1 MTTGSAHILVVDDEP
16 NVRKVLGALLEQAGY
31 VTSRAASAEEA
42 LALVRAQDPDVVIS
56 DLKMPGMDGLAL
68 LRALREAF
76 PEIPV
81 ILLAADGKIESA
93 VEAMEQRGVDFLTN
107 PFEKERVLE
116 LVAKGL
122 GQSNRSRLEFQ
133 GPYSLD
139 APCGMVGRGAAMAD
153 LRHLVER
160 LAPTPSTVLIT
171 GETGTGKE
179 LVAE

>member
-31 VTSRAASAEEA
+31 VTSRAAGAEEA

-81 ILLAADGKIESA
+81 ILLTAHGTIESA
-93 VEAMEQRGVDFLTN
+93 VEAMKHGALDFLTK
-107 PFEKERVLE
+107 PFERERALE
-116 LVAKGL
+116 VVAKGL
-122 GQSNRSRLEFQ
+122 GQSHRSRLEFQ
-133 GPYSLD
+133 GPYSPD
-139 APCGMVGRGAAMAD
+139 APCGMVGRSAAIAD
-153 LRHLVER
+153 LRRMVER
-160 LAPTPSTVLIT
+160 LAPTP
-171 GETGTGKE
+171 
-179 LVAE
+179 